1 LIARRTGKPLIY
13 FKRPT
18 KRNSASIELSNT
30 LSLAAK
36 AVHRFAADVRVTPAE
51 LEALKLVE
59 VLVRRAGLLALA
71 IKS

>member
-1 LIARRTGKPLIY
+1 
-13 FKRPT
+13 
-18 KRNSASIELSNT
+18 
-30 LSLAAK
+30 
-36 AVHRFAADVRVTPAE
+36 VHRFAADVRVTPAE